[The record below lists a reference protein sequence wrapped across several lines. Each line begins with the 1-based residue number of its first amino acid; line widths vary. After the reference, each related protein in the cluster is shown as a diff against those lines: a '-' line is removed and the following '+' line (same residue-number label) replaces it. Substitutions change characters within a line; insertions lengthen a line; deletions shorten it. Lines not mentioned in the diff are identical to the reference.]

1 MSKGHT
7 RRADGTIGVL
17 RLDASREEVVNR
29 AAEIVLAGWRS
40 FDKARH
46 SEPPLDEHFD
56 ALLALPLPQG
66 PSPVL
71 DVLEEAAT
79 ILDRSI
85 AQPRPRY
92 FAFVGSSGLPIG
104 VIADMLAA
112 CFDVNLATWAA
123 AATKIE
129 QQAVLWAAEFLGFPA
144 GSGAFTSGG
153 TVSNVTALAAARE
166 RALPGARRTGLH
178 GLQAALYCSEEA
190 HYSVKRAAELLGI
203 GTDNVRALPI
213 DEQRR
218 LRPADVA
225 AAIDADRDAGIVPVA
240 VVATAGTTLTGA
252 VDPIGGLA
260 DVCEPRGVWL
270 HVDGAYGGAAA
281 TAPSAKR
288 LFDGLERADSLT
300 VDAHKWL
307 YLPKACGIVLVRHR
321 GDLEAALAH
330 EEAYIPHEREEP
342 HAVDIT
348 LEYSRP
354 FRALK
359 LWLAFRAHGVD
370 AFRQAVERNL
380 AQAQLLHDVIQQ
392 HHDLETLCP
401 EPGLSIVPFRHVPA
415 GVDDLDDHNA
425 RLVQALQEDGR
436 IWIAPASVDG
446 AICLRPC
453 FVNFRTSDEDV
464 LALVDIAREVGNR
477 VAGLAPS

>member
-1 MSKGHT
+1 VTDGST
-7 RRADGTIGVL
+7 ARTDGTIGVL
-17 RLDASREEVVNR
+17 RLDASREEVITR

-40 FDKARH
+40 FDQARH
-46 SEPPLDEHFD
+46 SEPPLDAHFD
-56 ALLALPLPQG
+56 GLLALPLPST

-104 VIADMLAA
+104 VVADMLAA

-123 AATKIE
+123 AATRIE
-129 QQAVLWAAEFLGFPA
+129 QQAVRWAAEFLGFPA
-144 GSGAFTSGG
+144 ESGAFTSGG

-166 RALPGARRTGLH
+166 RALPGVRRTGLTDVR
-178 GLQAALYCSEEA
+178 AALYCSDEA

-203 GTDNVRALPI
+203 GADNVRTLPLDEHRRVRPDDVAEAI
-213 DEQRR
+213 D
-218 LRPADVA
+218 ADVA
-225 AAIDADRDAGIVPVA
+225 AGVVPIA

-252 VDPIGGLA
+252 VDPIGALA
-260 DVCEPRGVWL
+260 DVCGPRGVWL

-281 TAPSAKR
+281 TALSAR
-288 LFDGLERADSLT
+288 HLFEGLDRADSLT

-359 LWLAFRAHGVD
+359 LWLAFRAHGVE
-370 AFRQAVERNL
+370 AFREAVERNL
-380 AQAQLLHDVIQQ
+380 AQARLLHAEIQRYD
-392 HHDLETLCP
+392 DLETLCP
-401 EPGLSIVPFRHVPA
+401 EPGLSIVPFRHVPP
-415 GVDDLDDHNA
+415 GVVNLDDHNA

-436 IWIAPASVDG
+436 IWIAPASVAG
-446 AICLRPC
+446 VICLRPC

-464 LALVDIAREVGNR
+464 LALIEIAREVGASLLRND
-477 VAGLAPS
+477 AL

>member
-1 MSKGHT
+1 MQGAPKT
-7 RRADGTIGVL
+7 RADGTIGVL

-40 FDKARH
+40 FDQARH
-46 SEPPLDEHFD
+46 SEPPLDATFD
-56 ALLALPLPQG
+56 ELLALPLPRG
-66 PSPVL
+66 PSPAL

-123 AATKIE
+123 AATRIE

-166 RALPGARRTGLH
+166 RALPGARRTGLT
-178 GLQAALYCSEEA
+178 GVRAALYCSEEA

-203 GTDNVRALPI
+203 GTDNVRTLPI
-213 DEQRR
+213 DADRR
-218 LRPADVA
+218 LRPGAVA
-225 AAIDADRDAGIVPVA
+225 EAIDADRAAGVVPVA

-252 VDPIGGLA
+252 VDPIDGLA
-260 DVCEPRGVWL
+260 DVCAARGVWL

-281 TAPSAKR
+281 TAPSVR
-288 LFDGLERADSLT
+288 HLFAGLDRADSLT

-307 YLPKACGIVLVRHR
+307 
-321 GDLEAALAH
+321 
-330 EEAYIPHEREEP
+330 
-342 HAVDIT
+342 
-348 LEYSRP
+348 
-354 FRALK
+354 
-359 LWLAFRAHGVD
+359 
-370 AFRQAVERNL
+370 
-380 AQAQLLHDVIQQ
+380 
-392 HHDLETLCP
+392 
-401 EPGLSIVPFRHVPA
+401 
-415 GVDDLDDHNA
+415 
-425 RLVQALQEDGR
+425 
-436 IWIAPASVDG
+436 
-446 AICLRPC
+446 
-453 FVNFRTSDEDV
+453 
-464 LALVDIAREVGNR
+464 
-477 VAGLAPS
+477 